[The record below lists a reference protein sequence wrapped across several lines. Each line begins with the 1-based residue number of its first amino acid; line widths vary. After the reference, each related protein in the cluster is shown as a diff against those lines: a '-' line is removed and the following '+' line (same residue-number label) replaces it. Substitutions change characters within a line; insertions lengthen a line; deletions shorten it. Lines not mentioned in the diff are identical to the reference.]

1 MIPSRVAVPY
11 RERMF
16 NFVKN
21 NDLVQLD
28 KK

>member
-1 MIPSRVAVPY
+1 
-11 RERMF
+11 MF

-28 KK
+28 KKYEAY